1 MRTSKLNLR
10 QNKVAYAVTVAVI
23 LMFQSSVMTAQ
34 ARESLIG
41 QQTETFNP
49 QYSNSEVLWLLNGS
63 NLMAQNNTL
72 SHKKGT
78 LAPEVQQ
85 LDFYHIGLENGSVAQ
100 ATENSVTLSD
110 TTLNFSSTPDT
121 EAEFDLINVFFY
133 DSKNVSAYDN
143 TFDINHLELSN
154 GSVWAYDVVMWGADT
169 VDAAGNS
176 FKISDVTMTS
186 AATEA
191 AGLFDI
197 TAVEAAKDPDSSEKA
212 VYRIDDTKL
221 TLDNILIDQAS
232 APGEDGE
239 DLLAVAVRVYDAN
252 EVSSKGNTVY
262 AKELDSRSAML
273 AGVRVQGDETESVT
287 LSENE
292 LHLTDSHFTEQ
303 LDAYGARAAI
313 AGSAEISNNLVEISN
328 ISAGSLRLYGGR
340 YYQTEIP
347 TTDTSVSLIG
357 NQLLISDTEVSGSVD
372 LYGAR
377 ASASSSVSNSPE
389 VEANGIQ
396 MNDNQLT
403 LKDSLIGD
411 YSDIYAAYSRAVAD
425 VEMNSNVLT
434 VSNVQFTGEA
444 FHRGAQATGENVS
457 MSGNRLIVNGQSV
470 FNQGANLVASE
481 ALGNKSV
488 SISNSSLEIDGA
500 TFKRDA
506 ASDLAA
512 VLVGSKLHSID
523 AQVRN
528 SEVNISNADFQRIG
542 LINGAWVVGKNLS
555 TQNVTVDANKLS
567 VSDDSLIVD
576 IFGTNIQLT
585 QGGTLTSERTS
596 VKVRESNLLSG
607 FVFSTFVQA
616 SGDNRL
622 RLNNQTIQIS
632 DSTVQTVSGMYL
644 DLENADS
651 NVFAEMNGLT
661 VSLNNSTVL
670 GGVYTGYTSDEASG
684 QSVTSSTVAVKNSRL
699 ELSGANRI
707 GGVRDFDTFAM
718 NVQEVNKDK
727 ALLTITGAA
736 LNSQKHFDDL
746 TIELTAND
754 FVTEPDTYRL
764 IQVEGNDRY
773 VFSNLKVQADQTFVQ
788 TTYTATDD
796 IVLSAA
802 DIDTLTSKNELFK
815 NKTVQATSSSKTLSS
830 TLLGSVAFV
839 NQGAEFIAD
848 EGLESMA
855 HAATDGAIATFG
867 AVHGGSSHYKVD
879 PRVDVDGYSL
889 AAGAATKVTPDWI
902 LGGFIEA
909 GWADSDNHVQGSK
922 AEGEHDYYGLG
933 VATRYKLNDSWYVD
947 GSLRFGRAS
956 TEFTGS
962 YVNDSAKYDSD
973 SFYVSAHAATGYV
986 FDLTDSVKLDLYGRY
1001 VVTYL
1006 DGDEVNLHNRYKQT
1020 FDMDSTV
1027 THALRL
1033 GSRMTGSF
1041 CPYAD
1046 WKVGL
1051 AYERVFDGDAE
1062 STVNNLNL
1070 EVPSL
1075 EGNTG
1080 IMEVGVSMK
1089 PNLNSHWT
1097 FNLGAKGYVGD
1108 REGVIGNA
1116 VIRYTF

>member
-1 MRTSKLNLR
+1 MLTSKLNLR
-10 QNKVAYAVTVAVI
+10 KSKLAYAVTTAVI
-23 LMFQSSVMTAQ
+23 LMLQSSVMTAQ

-41 QQTETFNP
+41 QETELSNH
-49 QYSNSEVLWLLNGS
+49 QYSDGELVWSLKGS
-63 NLMAQNNTL
+63 NLTAQNNTL
-72 SHKKGT
+72 FLQNGT
-78 LAPEVQQ
+78 LATGTQESI
-85 LDFYHIGLENGSVAQ
+85 FYHIDLENGSVAQ
-100 ATENSVTLSD
+100 AIENSMTLSN
-110 TTLNFSSTPDT
+110 TTLNFVSTPDT
-121 EAEFDLINVFFY
+121 ESLFNPVNVYFY
-133 DSKNVSAYDN
+133 DSDNVTADGNTLNIHDLEMTDGSLLAYN
-143 TFDINHLELSN
+143 VIVL
-154 GSVWAYDVVMWGADT
+154 GADT
-169 VDAAGNS
+169 IDASGNCVE
-176 FKISDVTMTS
+176 ISDVTMTPS
-186 AATEA
+186 ANE

-197 TAVEAAKDPDSSEKA
+197 TAVEAVKDPDSLEKA

-221 TLDNILIDQAS
+221 TLDNIKIHQPS
-232 APGEDGE
+232 TPGEDGE

-262 AKELDSRSAML
+262 AKELYSRSAML
-273 AGVRVQGDETESVT
+273 AGVRVQGDETKRVT

-292 LHLTDSHFTEQ
+292 IHLTDSTFTEQ

-357 NQLLISDTEVSGSVD
+357 NQLLISDTEVSGSID

-377 ASASSSVSNSPE
+377 ASASSSVSGSGI
-389 VEANGIQ
+389 VQADAIQ
-396 MNDNQLT
+396 MNSNRLT
-403 LKDSLIGD
+403 LKDSQIGD
-411 YSDIYAAYSRAVAD
+411 SSDIYAAYSRAVGD

-434 VSNVQFTGEA
+434 LSNVQFAGEA
-444 FHRGAQATGENVS
+444 FHRGARATGENVS
-457 MSGNRLIVNGQSV
+457 LSGNRLIVNEQSV
-470 FNQGANLVASE
+470 FNQGANLAASE
-481 ALGNKSV
+481 AQGNKSA
-488 SISNSSLEIDGA
+488 SISDSSLEIDGA

-506 ASDLAA
+506 ASDQVA
-512 VLVGSKLHSID
+512 VLVGSNLYGMEAK
-523 AQVRN
+523 VRN
-528 SEVNISNADFQRIG
+528 SEINVSNSHFQTDG

-555 TQNVTVDANKLS
+555 AQNVTVDANKLS

-576 IFGTNIQLT
+576 IFGTNVQLT

-596 VKVRESNLLSG
+596 VKVRESNLLRG

-632 DSTVQTVSGMYL
+632 DSTVETVAGLYL

-670 GGVYTGYTSDEASG
+670 GGVYTGYTSDEAKG

-699 ELSGANRI
+699 ELSGSNRL

-754 FVTEPDTYRL
+754 FVSEPDAYRL

-802 DIDTLTSKNELFK
+802 DMDTLTSKNELFK

-889 AAGAATKVTPDWI
+889 AAGAATKVTADWI

-962 YVNDSAKYDSD
+962 YANDSAKYDSD

-1041 CPYAD
+1041 CPNAD

-1075 EGNTG
+1075 EGNMG

-1097 FNLGAKGYVGD
+1097 LNLGAKGYVGD